1 MAVNEAVQGPGTGGN
16 RQGAVLA
23 KAGKVIAR
31 SHNRSMQLNDPIA
44 VAEMDCIRKAGRRND
59 QQELTLYT
67 TRYPDMLVAG
77 AIVQFSIGSV
87 VIGLPEH
94 RNPGLDYL
102 SGKNVSVVFLP
113 MDECSAL
120 VKS

>member
-102 SGKNVSVVFLP
+102 SGKNVPVVFLP